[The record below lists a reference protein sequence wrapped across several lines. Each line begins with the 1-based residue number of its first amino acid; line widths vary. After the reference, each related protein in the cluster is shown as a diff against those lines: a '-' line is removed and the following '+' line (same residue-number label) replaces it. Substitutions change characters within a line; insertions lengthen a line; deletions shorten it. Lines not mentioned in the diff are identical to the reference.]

1 MPRHKS
7 EPPEVMR
14 PAALARTL
22 EVIGGKWTAE
32 IIFQLLRG
40 TRRFGELSAA
50 LGGVSPKMLI
60 ARLKELE
67 RHGFV
72 TRTLY
77 PEIPPRV
84 EYALTDDGRTLK
96 PIIDAMIAWGASRE
110 STRDAA

>member
-7 EPPEVMR
+7 EPPEMTQ
-14 PAALARTL
+14 PAALGRTL
-22 EVIGGKWTAE
+22 DVIGGKWTAE
-32 IIFQLLRG
+32 IIFELLRG

-67 RHGFV
+67 RHGFA

-84 EYALTDDGRTLK
+84 EYALTSEGRTLK
-96 PIIDAMIAWGASRE
+96 PIIDAMVAWGASRE
-110 STRDAA
+110 DARNAA

>member
-1 MPRHKS
+1 MPRHKN
-7 EPPEVMR
+7 EPPEVER
-14 PAALARTL
+14 PIALARTL
-22 EVIGGKWTAE
+22 DVIGGKWTAE
-32 IIFQLLRG
+32 IIFQLLGG
-40 TRRFGELSAA
+40 TRRFGALSTA

-84 EYALTDDGRTLK
+84 EYALTDEGRTLK
-96 PIIDAMIAWGASRE
+96 PIIDAMVAWGANRE
-110 STRDAA
+110 GARDAA